1 MLEKSS
7 PAGPIIA
14 AIVIVVAAGLG
25 TAFVVLK
32 KKKIF

>member
-7 PAGPIIA
+7 AAPIITA
-14 AIVIVVAAGLG
+14 VVIVVVAGLG